1 MKREPLL
8 EIKNLKTRFKIGKHW
23 AVAVNGIS
31 FDILKGE
38 TLGIVGE
45 SGSGKSVS
53 VLSLIQ
59 LIPNPPGEIREG
71 SIIFN
76 GETLFDG
83 EELEAIRDKPEF
95 RFFHDF
101 KGKKKFYQKCHENA

>member
-8 EIKNLKTRFKIGKHW
+8 EIKNLKTRFKIGKQW

-59 LIPNPPGEIREG
+59 LIPNPSGEVREG
-71 SIIFN
+71 LIKFN
-76 GETLFDG
+76 G
-83 EELEAIRDKPEF
+83 
-95 RFFHDF
+95 
-101 KGKKKFYQKCHENA
+101 